1 MAETDN
7 QIKSES
13 YQFTYE
19 IIPKNLNRKIDMS
32 DSVTTPLTTNILVT
46 PVSIQSHQK
55 LSTTTPS
62 VLKSKS
68 YQFLTIGKSQMKNF
82 SETLRK
88 PHTIVKDRFFEV
100 CRARASYLK
109 NCFENYYNLNIS
121 TLSIK

>member
-19 IIPKNLNRKIDMS
+19 ILPSPKNLNPKIDMS

-100 CRARASYLK
+100 CRA
-109 NCFENYYNLNIS
+109 
-121 TLSIK
+121 